1 MPEMAARSSF
11 TSPSAANKSST
22 KPAFCKK
29 LLCENEETLLLGE
42 RSVLNQFLAKCNDIG
57 MLCLGGSPFRKHG
70 RRIFEYDEAAL
81 CTLTT
86 RNGTFVFAQKFF
98 LRLGGLA

>member
-1 MPEMAARSSF
+1 MER
-11 TSPSAANKSST
+11 PSIPFST
-22 KPAFCKK
+22 LKP
-29 LLCENEETLLLGE
+29 LYE
-42 RSVLNQFLAKCNDIG
+42 RHKE
-57 MLCLGGSPFRKHG
+57 
-70 RRIFEYDEAAL
+70 EYDEAAL